1 MSFEPQCRELIV
13 SQPIVCW
20 NNAPWGDRCLNK
32 RLKAFCRC
40 IGHVLE
46 TNSPNSI
53 GWLIFHGDSNQSFSF
68 YPSSSFAFSTST
80 DVSFVNLNFTRN
92 PISSWSYHSPSQF
105 VQPYPRCFITTWTNH
120 TLKPK
125 RIGSVYLIGNMPH
138 HLEPQ
143 IQWFSSAMKNC
154 TCSYGGLEVTCLQ
167 CHSLRLVCHAFL
179 EPHFGHIK
187 PSGHLSL
194 FIYSRQAD
202 SVENHFSNSA
212 NVPG

>member
-1 MSFEPQCRELIV
+1 MGKIKIHGRKHLSFEPQCRELIV
-13 SQPIVCW
+13 SQPIVCY

-32 RLKAFCRC
+32 RPKAFCRC

-68 YPSSSFAFSTST
+68 CPSSSFAFSTST
-80 DVSFVNLNFTRN
+80 DVGFVNLNITRD

-125 RIGSVYLIGNMPH
+125 RISSVFLIGNMPH

-154 TCSYGGLEVTCLQ
+154 TSSYGGLEVTYPAMPQSTACLP
-167 CHSLRLVCHAFL
+167 CLFRTTLRAYKTFRPPQFIHIFKASG
-179 EPHFGHIK
+179 FG
-187 PSGHLSL
+187 
-194 FIYSRQAD
+194 
-202 SVENHFSNSA
+202 
-212 NVPG
+212 